1 MGEYVVVS
9 LKSGSTHIG
18 RISEIVST
26 SPTTP
31 TTTGDTPTTHPHHS
45 HQDQTCNPP
54 PTPKCVLRLA
64 TEQEEQH
71 LRAMRE
77 WEGGTISSVSA
88 VAEKMGYPIT
98 VIDVEKVL
106 DGRRVF
112 VYFRRTDQNEKC
124 SAAFYR
130 KHSLHA
136 DYIDFRKL
144 QEKLHKKIFK
154 CRVEMVGAVVEG
166 EEKEQE
172 ELDT

>member
-1 MGEYVVVS
+1 
-9 LKSGSTHIG
+9 
-18 RISEIVST
+18 
-26 SPTTP
+26 
-31 TTTGDTPTTHPHHS
+31 
-45 HQDQTCNPP
+45 
-54 PTPKCVLRLA
+54 
-64 TEQEEQH
+64 
-71 LRAMRE
+71 MRE

-124 SAAFYR
+124 SAKFYR
-130 KHSLHA
+130 KNRPN
-136 DYIDFRKL
+136 YIDFRKL
-144 QEKLHKKIFK
+144 QGKLYEKIFN